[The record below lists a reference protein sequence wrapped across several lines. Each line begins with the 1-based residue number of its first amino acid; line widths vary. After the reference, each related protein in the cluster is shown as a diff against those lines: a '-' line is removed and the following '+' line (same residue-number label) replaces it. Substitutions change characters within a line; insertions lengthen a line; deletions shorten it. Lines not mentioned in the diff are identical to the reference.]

1 MEAGTSVGAD
11 CGEDVGTPARGAD
24 LGAVQ
29 RVALLAFLGEPRR
42 RAEVVRH
49 FGWSESLA
57 HARLTRLVEVGFL
70 RRPGRGV
77 YVAAAPRSVPAERRA
92 SASHP

>member
-1 MEAGTSVGAD
+1 MFVGAD
-11 CGEDVGTPARGAD
+11 CGEDVGMPARGAD

-57 HARLTRLVEVGFL
+57 HARLSRLVEVGYL

-77 YVAAAPRSVPAERRA
+77 YVAAGPRSAPADCLAPA
-92 SASHP
+92 SRS